1 MKKLFLLLFIGIVI
15 KQQAQV
21 ISNTLN
27 KSVPCCSPPNST
39 IYRDSVDINGDNIN
53 EVKIISKRGLDNIY
67 YTAIGSNNLLL
78 SGCNNIGQPFTSFSS
93 IAAMPSTPIGY
104 TWVGWIP
111 NSGFKYLGF
120 RKLNAPGD
128 TTFGWIK
135 LDFVGNLSG
144 PLDTVKILQY
154 AYNSAP
160 NVHLDAGQLF
170 LNSVTELNLETQILI
185 YPTIT
190 KGILNIEN
198 KLSQSCNYRINNI
211 IGKLVQSGI
220 CERESISNLDISQ
233 LPCGLYFTT
242 VNNGSISKTIKIIKD

>member
-15 KQQAQV
+15 QQQAQV

-53 EVKIISKRGLDNIY
+53 EVRIVSKRGLDDLY
-67 YTAIGSNNLLL
+67 YQAIGSNNTLL
-78 SGCNNIGQPFTSFSS
+78 SGCKDFGQPFTSFSS
-93 IAAMPSTPIGY
+93 IAAMPATLLGA

-154 AYNSAP
+154 AYNSTP
-160 NVHLDAGQLF
+160 NVHLDAGQL
-170 LNSVTELNLETQILI
+170 LLISVMELNLASQILI

-190 KGILNIEN
+190 EGNLNIEN
-198 KLSQSCNYRINNI
+198 KLSLSCNYRIRNI
-211 IGKLVQSGI
+211 FGELVQSGI
-220 CERESISNLDISQ
+220 CERESISNIDISQ
-233 LPCGLYFTT
+233 LSKGLYFTT
-242 VNNGSISKTIKIIKD
+242 VNNGSISNTIKIIKD